1 MLGLEVMEQLLK
13 LEGVAVARE
22 DERGVE
28 GVRECEVELLPRV
41 QRVQLLVQ
49 VKLGLR
55 LLRVQSACCC
65 WGQGGLCWGGCHMDV
80 RLLARRDVRLGILD
94 V

>member
-1 MLGLEVMEQLLK
+1 MLGLEEMEQLLK

-22 DERGVE
+22 HERGVE
-28 GVRECEVELLPRV
+28 RVRKCEVELLSRV

-55 LLRVQSACCC
+55 LLRV
-65 WGQGGLCWGGCHMDV
+65 
-80 RLLARRDVRLGILD
+80 
-94 V
+94 